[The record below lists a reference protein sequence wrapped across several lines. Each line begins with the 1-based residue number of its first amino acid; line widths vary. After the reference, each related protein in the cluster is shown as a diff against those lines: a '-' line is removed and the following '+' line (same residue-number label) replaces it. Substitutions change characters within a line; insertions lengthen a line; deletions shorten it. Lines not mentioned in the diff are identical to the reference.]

1 MNPPKIS
8 TGFHVGHL
16 TIIEATP
23 QRKNGCTVWRCQCDC
38 GGEIDAPLHQVTAG
52 YRKSCGCLSHPPLKD
67 YLGKRFSMLTV
78 TGYAGKEYGQHLW
91 RCKGCPYCV
100 NKKVL
105 VGFNDLAS
113 IEPKIAAEWHPTL
126 NGALTPEKVTAGSNR
141 KVSWLCPE
149 GHVWRTAISNRTNAK
164 KRTGC
169 PVCAGNVSQKHR
181 HLHLS
186 PQADAERRR
195 A

>member
-23 QRKNGCTVWRCQCDC
+23 QRKNGYTVWRCQCDC
-38 GGEIDAPLHQVTAG
+38 GGEIDAPLHQLTAG

-181 HLHLS
+181 HLHRS